1 MTKIISAFPC
11 MGKTTIFSLN
21 KDTMFDREFNESRSI
36 RGMSTEERDVFF
48 QQCANIVQLQQKI
61 GYYDYIFITDNPLLV
76 SCLDAQII
84 THVYPNVFDEAVMHE
99 YKQRVLERNDIV
111 WYERVITPKLGYLKG
126 HIIALQEN
134 GCDVR
139 LTDLEHRY
147 IEDVFAFNE
156 HILLPNEKKVYLN
169 KQMK

>member
-36 RGMSTEERDVFF
+36 RGMSKEEQDVFF
-48 QQCANIVQLQQKI
+48 QQCANIVQLQQKT
-61 GYYDYIFITDNPLLV
+61 GYYDYMFITDNPSLV
-76 SCLDAQII
+76 SCLDAQTI
-84 THVYPNVFDEAVMHE
+84 THVYPNVFDEEVMQE
-99 YKQRVLERNDIV
+99 YKQRILERNDLA
-111 WYERVITPKLGYLKG
+111 WYERVITPKLSYLKG
-126 HIIALQEN
+126 HIIALQEKN
-134 GCDVR
+134 CDVK

-156 HILLPNEKKVYLN
+156 HTKLP
-169 KQMK
+169 KQFS

>member
-48 QQCANIVQLQQKI
+48 QQCANIVQLQQKT
-61 GYYDYIFITDNPLLV
+61 GYYDYIFITDNPFLV
-76 SCLDAQII
+76 SRLDPQTI
-84 THVYPNVFDEAVMHE
+84 THVYPNVFDEEVMKE
-99 YKQRVLERNDIV
+99 YKQRILERNDMA
-111 WYERVITPKLGYLKG
+111 WYERVITPKLSYLKR
-126 HIIALQEN
+126 HINGLQEKD
-134 GCDVR
+134 CDVR
-139 LTDLEHRY
+139 LTDLDNRF

-156 HILLPNEKKVYLN
+156 HTLLPNKKQVY
-169 KQMK
+169 